1 VSESKDE
8 KRTWLMKTAI
18 DTIGRYGIK
27 KTTLDDIAKA
37 AGMATPSLYY
47 YFPNKN
53 ELLRM
58 ALSSVINTLLAEV
71 EGVTQSSKTPEKKLV
86 EAWRIPFTS
95 AKQSG
100 FLMNL
105 DLMTKSEVLHIAQD
119 LVEDFHRRYTA
130 LIRSVLEEGK
140 VGGFFQIKDLDLA
153 STALSIGFMG
163 LLLNTAGKAQFDLID
178 QRIDELAE
186 LIMAG
191 LSKR

>member
-8 KRTWLMKTAI
+8 KRSWLMKTAI
-18 DTIGRYGIK
+18 ETFGRYGIK

-58 ALSSVINTLLAEV
+58 ALSSVINALLAEV
-71 EGVTQSSKTPEKKLV
+71 EEATQSSKTPEQKLI
-86 EAWRIPFTS
+86 EAWRIPFSS

-130 LIRSVLEEGK
+130 LIRRVLEEGK
-140 VGGFFQIKDLDLA
+140 VAGVFQIRDLDLA
-153 STALSIGFMG
+153 SAALSIGFMG

-178 QRIDELAE
+178 QRIEELAE
-186 LIMAG
+186 LIMTG